1 MEIKDLMIGDLV
13 YYSAPNHY
21 VTEIKEIRCTH
32 DFEPYLYFVVGARDN
47 KDKQKTELDESF
59 SIDLLHPIPITS
71 EILKKIG
78 FEEKEDDQDST
89 FNLYTFEKCDADE
102 YYEILIRW
110 RDSYDNGAY
119 DAFNRVSWKESWE
132 IYATDGSINIEI
144 VRDTVYLNELQ
155 HIFSKLNINKKI
167 DKNIV
172 L

>member
-21 VTEIKEIRCTH
+21 VTEINEIKCTH
-32 DFEPYLYFVVGARDN
+32 DSEPKLYFVDGARDN
-47 KDKQKTELDESF
+47 RDKLKTELDESF
-59 SIDLLHPIPITS
+59 AIDLLTPIPITS
-71 EILKKIG
+71 EILKRIG
-78 FEEKEDDQDST
+78 FEEKEDEQDST

-102 YYEILIRW
+102 YYEILIKW

-119 DAFNRVSWKESWE
+119 DAFNRESWEESWE
-132 IYATDGSINIEI
+132 IYATNGNINIEI
-144 VRDTVYLNELQ
+144 VRGTVYLHELQ
-155 HIFSKLNINKKI
+155 HIFRMLNISKKI